1 MRAKEDFIREEY
13 RATRIE
19 QQGNVV
25 TGARSTT
32 EQARISKFVRG
43 SLT

>member
-32 EQARISKFVRG
+32 APTGMSKFVRG